1 MGIAP
6 LIDEYAAYDLWANTR
21 LVDRLQREADE
32 VLDTPVRSS
41 FPSLRATLLHVR
53 DAHHVWLCRLTGRV
67 HNWPAEEGRSI
78 GMLLKHATLLR
89 EHVRGLD
96 DAALVQRHTY
106 HDLKGRPHEQAAWRM
121 LMHAFNHASYHRGQ
135 AVTIMRQL
143 ALEEIP
149 ALDLVVFQ
157 RSLPAV

>member
-21 LVDRLQREADE
+21 LVERLQRERDDL
-32 VLDTPVRSS
+32 LDTPVRSS

-53 DAHHVWLCRLTGRV
+53 DAHHVWLCRLTSAR
-67 HNWPAEEGRSI
+67 HNWPAEEDRSL
-78 GMLLKHATLLR
+78 GTLLKHASLLR
-89 EHVRGLD
+89 AHVRGLD
-96 DAALVQRHTY
+96 DAALLQRHTY
-106 HDLKGRPHEQAAWRM
+106 HDLKGRPHEQEAWRM
-121 LMHAFNHASYHRGQ
+121 LMHALNHASQHRGQ

-143 ALEEIP
+143 GLEEIP

-157 RSLPAV
+157 RSLPEA